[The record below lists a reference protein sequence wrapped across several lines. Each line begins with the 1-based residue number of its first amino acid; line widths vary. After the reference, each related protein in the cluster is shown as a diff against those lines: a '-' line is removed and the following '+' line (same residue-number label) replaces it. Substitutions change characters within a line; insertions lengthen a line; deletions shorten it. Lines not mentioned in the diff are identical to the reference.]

1 MSPGLSFA
9 MAELRVLLELQLT
22 LFVAASAIETSN
34 EKPATLA
41 KTVNKDFRNAFIKH
55 PPVLSI
61 VVGPPTLIRT
71 IVLSGAAKENSTYS
85 FLPARCRQRVGS
97 KSLFQKFLMPVR
109 GFLLSNRDAS

>member
-1 MSPGLSFA
+1 

-61 VVGPPTLIRT
+61 VVGPP
-71 IVLSGAAKENSTYS
+71 N
-85 FLPARCRQRVGS
+85 
-97 KSLFQKFLMPVR
+97 
-109 GFLLSNRDAS
+109 